1 LGLSVGGSRHLVTRG
16 GKTEQ
21 LRKGLLK
28 HFKTFFGNVGKTI
41 IGRVGDTTR
50 KSGDNVDRTF
60 KNISK
65 PAAVLLI
72 TIINILK
79 PKGGSLNVPE
89 EMHRQ
94 ELHRQEL
101 QRRELGLQRRELQR
115 WQWEGRATQDRTS

>member
-1 LGLSVGGSRHLVTRG
+1 LGLSVGSSRHLVTRG

-72 TIINILK
+72 TIINIIK
-79 PKGGSLNVPE
+79 PKRGSLNLPE
-89 EMHRQ
+89 

-101 QRRELGLQRRELQR
+101 QRRELGLQRRGLQR
-115 WQWEGRATQDRTS
+115 WQWEGRAMQDRTS